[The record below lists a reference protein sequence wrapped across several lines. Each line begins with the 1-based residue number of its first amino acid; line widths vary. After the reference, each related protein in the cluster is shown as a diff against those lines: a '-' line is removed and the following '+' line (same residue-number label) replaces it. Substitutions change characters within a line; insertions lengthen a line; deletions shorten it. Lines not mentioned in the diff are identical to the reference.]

1 MTSIY
6 TCFVS
11 LFVIA
16 VIRPYRVPHIRP
28 HGKIAVRFQL
38 LLTRMCFMM
47 FADLEHKR
55 SQDFLW
61 GALFFLENVD
71 DLSLVVA
78 LETQAKTA
86 TLTTPILQISSARK
100 KCPQKFHYFLC
111 LGGALTTL
119 PCKLRPYYALG
130 VHVHPVTLWLCL

>member
-100 KCPQKFHYFLC
+100 NVLKNF
-111 LGGALTTL
+111 TTFS
-119 PCKLRPYYALG
+119 AWG
-130 VHVHPVTLWLCL
+130 VHLQRCPVNYVLITPWGCTCTQ